1 MKAGLIA
8 WAAVLFVLALDIAPA
23 LAVDG
28 VIEINS
34 AVVAQNGFFPYSI
47 SASGSYRLTGN
58 LNVPAGIDGIDV
70 TADNVT
76 IDLNGFT
83 IIGAG
88 GAGGNGISSSNNQV
102 TVHNGSVIGMGG
114 NGIALGKNATVADV
128 QAIGN
133 GGIGIA
139 VGDGSIVRHNTASG
153 NTGVGISV
161 TGSGGSVIENTMMNN
176 TSYGL
181 KVKDTTTGIAFN
193 VLTGNSGNST
203 PGSPTGQLNGNGTP
217 NELFNNVCN
226 GTACTGS

>member
-8 WAAVLFVLALDIAPA
+8 WAAVLFVVALDIAPA

-34 AVVAQNGFFPYSI
+34 AVVAQSGFPYTI
-47 SASGSYRLTGN
+47 SAPGSYRLTGN
-58 LNVPAGIDGIDV
+58 LNNVPSGSDGIDV

-76 IDLNGFT
+76 IDLNGFA
-83 IIGAG
+83 IIGQSG
-88 GAGGNGISSSNNQV
+88 SGNGISSSNNQV
-102 TVHNGSVIGMGG
+102 TVRNGSVIGMGG
-114 NGIALGKNATVADV
+114 NGIALGNNATVADV

-133 GGIGIA
+133 GGNGIV
-139 VGDGSIVRHNTASG
+139 VGDGSVVQHNTASS
-153 NTGVGISV
+153 NKSVGISI
-161 TGSGGSVIENTMMNN
+161 TGSGGSVIQNTMMNN

-181 KVKDTTTGIAFN
+181 KVKDTTTGIALN

-217 NELFNNVCN
+217 NELFNNLCN